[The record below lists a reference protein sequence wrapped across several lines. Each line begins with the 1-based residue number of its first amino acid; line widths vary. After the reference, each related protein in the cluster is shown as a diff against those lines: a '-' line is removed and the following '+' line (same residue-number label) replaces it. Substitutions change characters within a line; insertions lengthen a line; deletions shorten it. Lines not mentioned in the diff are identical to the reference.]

1 MKPFPWK
8 CPECSQKSI
17 NPVCLAKYETT
28 MRHDGRDYRITVKNF
43 DVFQCEKCGLIQ
55 LPEPADEI
63 LQAALRKKA
72 GLMSPE
78 MIRSTREQLQLSQ
91 KQLADELQVAESTLS
106 RWESGMQIQQRAM
119 DRYLRIVFMLKIKG
133 EFDQLKSGSI
143 KFKFPNFRKN
153 QPNSRRKTGIHEI
166 DTKTGSI

>member
-1 MKPFPWK
+1 MKSFPWK
-8 CPECSQKSI
+8 CPECSLKSI
-17 NPVCLAKYETT
+17 NPVRLPKYETV
-28 MRHDGRDYRITVKNF
+28 MRHDGRDYHISLKNL
-43 DVFQCEKCGLIQ
+43 DIYQCENCGLVQ
-55 LPEPADEI
+55 LPEPADFI

-78 MIRSTREQLQLSQ
+78 TIRSTREQLQLSQ

-133 EFDQLKSGSI
+133 EFEQLKSGSK
-143 KFKFPNFRKN
+143 KFKFPNSAKDRT
-153 QPNSRRKTGIHEI
+153 NSRRKNTTQMI

>member
-28 MRHDGRDYRITVKNF
+28 MRHDGRDYRITVKKL
-43 DVFQCEKCGLIQ
+43 DVFQCENCDLIQ
-55 LPEPADEI
+55 LPESADEI
-63 LQAALRKKA
+63 LQDALRKKA

-78 MIRSTREQLQLSQ
+78 TIRSTREQLQLSQ
-91 KQLADELQVAESTLS
+91 KQLANELQVAESTLS

-119 DRYLRIVFMLKIKG
+119 DRYLRIVFMLKIRG
-133 EFDQLKSGSI
+133 EFDQLKSGSK
-143 KFKFPNFRKN
+143 KFNFPNLPKKKHVSLSKN
-153 QPNSRRKTGIHEI
+153 GVQII
-166 DTKTGSI
+166 DIKSGSA